1 MHVEEKLTGRNNDIV
16 FFIDKIYTDSMT
28 RDILQ
33 HLSNGTDL
41 SKLNISV
48 QVPMALLLILMAFQ
62 KLI

>member
-1 MHVEEKLTGRNNDIV
+1 MHVEEKLTGRNNDIL

-41 SKLNISV
+41 SNLIYQYKFT
-48 QVPMALLLILMAFQ
+48 MALLLILMAFQ